1 VGVNGTFY
9 KILLFLHVVC
19 VIAGFGV
26 LAWNALFV
34 ARARRV
40 DGAGVTDIVDLNAG
54 IGRIAEFVVYAVFI
68 LGLLV
73 IATSQKAWKFNQSWL
88 SASMALY
95 IVDLGVLHGLIR
107 RSQKE
112 YRKVE
117 TSLTATT
124 VAGGGRPAEV
134 DVLERLQQRIAIGW
148 GVFDVIVLVVL
159 WLMLFKPGH

>member
-1 VGVNGTFY
+1 MGINGTFY

-34 ARARRV
+34 ARARRA
-40 DGAGVTDIVDLNAG
+40 DGAGVTDTVDLNAG

-73 IATSQKAWKFNQSWL
+73 VATSRSVWKFDQSWL

-95 IVDLGVLHGLIR
+95 IVDLGILHGLIR

-112 YRKVE
+112 YRQVE
-117 TSLTATT
+117 AGLATAS